1 MIGFLAIL
9 FLASAD
15 MIRMSSKS
23 KETLM
28 DQVLYPAT
36 DFTMAFQN
44 NIPDVIITLANFTS
58 KGSSL
63 NIPVKVL
70 EFQVPAKEY
79 PFYVNSNG
87 CFDIKLET
95 LPSAKYPSYSFSHVC
110 YEFNNDNIPLNAIRV
125 NGPTSIPQ
133 LFTQDYFPCIS
144 ILSTYKKTLTSG
156 ERFGIVFAKK
166 QL

>member
-1 MIGFLAIL
+1 MISFLAVL
-9 FLASAD
+9 LLASTD

-23 KETLM
+23 KESLM
-28 DQVLYPAT
+28 SQVFYPAT

-58 KGSSL
+58 KGLSL
-63 NIPVKVL
+63 NIHEKVL
-70 EFQVPAKEY
+70 DYQVAAKDF

-87 CFDIKLET
+87 CFDMKLET
-95 LPSAKYPSYSFSHVC
+95 LPNVKYSSYSYSHVC
-110 YEFNNDNIPLNAIRV
+110 YEFNNDNIPLTAIRV
-125 NGPTSIPQ
+125 NSATSIPQ
-133 LFTQDYFPCIS
+133 LFTLDYFPCIS